1 MAEITKNEFGEEESK
16 VSTESVKCPSCGSN
30 MIFDPESQML
40 YCEHCGTKR
49 SFEQDLKASEIDLI
63 AGFNCEKTDWN
74 EKDVSVF
81 KCDNCGAKVVLNA
94 DETAKICP
102 FCGTAHVKK
111 SEELAGLKPNAVLP
125 FLFGAD
131 KASKYSET
139 WAKKRIFAP
148 KKFKKSLNS
157 DNVKGVYS
165 PCFTF
170 DSKTTSFYRG
180 RIGKTYTRTVGSG
193 KNQHTETYTVW
204 KNISGTYYDNFN
216 DILVSAGSKINQKT
230 VDKLS
235 PYDTDS
241 SKEYKENYLLGF
253 MAYHYDKSIED
264 CWGTAKG
271 KMDAA
276 IRRSILSQ
284 YSYDT
289 VDYLNVSTT
298 HEAVTYKYVMIP
310 VYVGNFNYKK
320 KLYNFFVN
328 GVSGKVS
335 GKTPVSA
342 LRVLIAVGLGL
353 AAAAG
358 IAFLFYRLFIG

>member
-1 MAEITKNEFGEEESK
+1 
-16 VSTESVKCPSCGSN
+16 
-30 MIFDPESQML
+30 
-40 YCEHCGTKR
+40 
-49 SFEQDLKASEIDLI
+49 
-63 AGFNCEKTDWN
+63 
-74 EKDVSVF
+74 
-81 KCDNCGAKVVLNA
+81 
-94 DETAKICP
+94 
-102 FCGTAHVKK
+102 
-111 SEELAGLKPNAVLP
+111 
-125 FLFGAD
+125 
-131 KASKYSET
+131 
-139 WAKKRIFAP
+139 
-148 KKFKKSLNS
+148 
-157 DNVKGVYS
+157 
-165 PCFTF
+165 
-170 DSKTTSFYRG
+170 
-180 RIGKTYTRTVGSG
+180 
-193 KNQHTETYTVW
+193 
-204 KNISGTYYDNFN
+204 
-216 DILVSAGSKINQKT
+216 
-230 VDKLS
+230 
-235 PYDTDS
+235 
-241 SKEYKENYLLGF
+241 

-271 KMDAA
+271 KMDAV